1 MTGQMRTVHRWA
13 DQEPAQAHHAMEV
26 IEALRLGPRHPPV
39 PGRHPP
45 GGGAKPRST
54 KPAMRRTDEIPDL
67 APGEGRHPMRVFTRD
82 QRVPQCAVRARGHH
96 RDPQII
102 DLRRMRRDPDR
113 FCDIGGKLTRGV
125 VECRRTARRQDNV
138 GYRLGQRR
146 QRLHAARDL
155 QPAGGVDER
164 KFLTH
169 PPSQGPS
176 AVKLLLRQDR
186 GNPRALRR
194 TAQGAADLRLRH
206 SGTGIQH
213 RIHDVQ
219 TFLS

>member
-1 MTGQMRTVHRWA
+1 
-13 DQEPAQAHHAMEV
+13 
-26 IEALRLGPRHPPV
+26 
-39 PGRHPP
+39 
-45 GGGAKPRST
+45 
-54 KPAMRRTDEIPDL
+54 MRRTDEIPDL

-96 RDPQII
+96 RDLETI

-125 VECRRTARRQDNV
+125 VDYRRTARRQDDV

-169 PPSQGPS
+169 PPSQARRLPNCS
-176 AVKLLLRQDR
+176 CDR
-186 GNPRALRR
+186 IAAIRARCVAPRRV
-194 TAQGAADLRLRH
+194 RL
-206 SGTGIQH
+206 I
-213 RIHDVQ
+213 
-219 TFLS
+219 